1 MYCTASPLSPEFA
14 DISHVFGALYRV
26 CWWCTALL
34 YFLFSYGC
42 TVCHLLM
49 HCAVL
54 YLLASADVVVPVVVA
69 VVVVTLSR
77 IIKSVVGQHPVT
89 LE

>member
-1 MYCTASPLSPEFA
+1 
-14 DISHVFGALYRV
+14 
-26 CWWCTALL
+26 
-34 YFLFSYGC
+34 
-42 TVCHLLM
+42 M